1 MYYKDLNGIVS
12 EFDDHI
18 SIKMIKERFPDIN
31 VSDFDFEAVTLE
43 DVKKE
48 ILNLNIEKHN

>member
-18 SIKMIKERFPDIN
+18 SIKMIKERFPDIS
-31 VSDFDFEAVTLE
+31 VSDFETVTLE

-48 ILNLNIEKHN
+48 ILNLNIKKHN

>member
-1 MYYKDLNGIVS
+1 MHYKDLNGIVS

-31 VSDFDFEAVTLE
+31 LSDFDFETVTLE

-48 ILNLNIEKHN
+48 ILNLNIKKHN